1 MPGGPGGDTMVAL
14 TWTGG
19 FLEEV
24 AVEQRAKELVG
35 VPRASEAGGLPWREN
50 GTAQNWSKKSC
61 CPRDR

>member
-1 MPGGPGGDTMVAL
+1 MVAL
-14 TWTGG
+14 TRPGG

-24 AVEQRAKELVG
+24 AIELRAKELVR
-35 VPRASEAGGLPWREN
+35 VPRANEAGGLPRREN

>member
-1 MPGGPGGDTMVAL
+1 MMVAL
-14 TWTGG
+14 TRPGG

-24 AVEQRAKELVG
+24 AIELRAKELVR
-35 VPRASEAGGLPWREN
+35 VPRANEAGGLPRREN

>member
-1 MPGGPGGDTMVAL
+1 MVAL
-14 TWTGG
+14 TRTGG

-50 GTAQNWSKKSC
+50 GTAQNWYKKSC